1 VGSPCPGGQRASRNR
16 RYGYPKLAQ
25 TCLRKRG
32 PGAAYVATPRY
43 RSCHLGHAHRQRG
56 RHAPGFFGIGAKH
69 GDIAYLSKP
78 ADWKLQITTPNSSSL
93 YVYFNFNLKDGP
105 IVLEFKPWVAFF
117 RFYGPEPAIQ
127 NKTWVLNNIEETR

>member
-1 VGSPCPGGQRASRNR
+1 MATRSLVKPAHSPSAAD
-16 RYGYPKLAQ
+16 LAQ
-25 TCLRKRG
+25 HMLQRRAIE
-32 PGAAYVATPRY
+32 AAIWGMPIVSVDAMR
-43 RSCHLGHAHRQRG
+43 R
-56 RHAPGFFGIGAKH
+56 GFFGIGAKY